1 MLCAV
6 GRVCVDWWLI
16 GCGWLRDTAQATAK
30 SAAGIETPTNPKRTH
45 APACF
50 FVRPSCTRV
59 MTGWA
64 GQPHGWPVSL
74 GTGSLNPVQLVTSSR
89 LRPLW

>member
-1 MLCAV
+1 MVAV
-6 GRVCVDWWLI
+6 GCAI
-16 GCGWLRDTAQATAK
+16 LRRQRQNPLPGLRPRLTQSAQ
-30 SAAGIETPTNPKRTH
+30 H

>member
-1 MLCAV
+1 
-6 GRVCVDWWLI
+6 
-16 GCGWLRDTAQATAK
+16 
-30 SAAGIETPTNPKRTH
+30 
-45 APACF
+45 
-50 FVRPSCTRV
+50 